1 MDRYD
6 PPNVLLLGVSYPD
19 VKGQM
24 DKHGYSEKLLAHK
37 NLSVDQA
44 IELACRGILT
54 EMDARD
60 LARCVATENIG
71 GGLKAYTVSK
81 EVGGVYRSDRHVY
94 ANFNNSRG
102 LYNALTQNFGPIQF
116 QQVILDYYWMPTVRR
131 QQCPSPPP
139 KQSTPIHMHMA
150 QTHQS
155 PIGTEL
161 TELVVF
167 ITFFISGMVSD
178 SMVQKPLSKH
188 SS

>member
-1 MDRYD
+1 MDRDRCD
-6 PPNVLLLGVSYPD
+6 PPNVLLLGISYPD

-24 DKHGYSEKLLAHK
+24 DKHGYSEKLLLHK

-44 IELACRGILT
+44 IELARRGILT

-102 LYNALTQNFGPIQF
+102 LYNALTHNFGLIQF

-131 QQCPSPPP
+131 HLVSQNQDTTEKCY
-139 KQSTPIHMHMA
+139 QSFTYKG
-150 QTHQS
+150 QS
-155 PIGTEL
+155 
-161 TELVVF
+161 
-167 ITFFISGMVSD
+167 
-178 SMVQKPLSKH
+178 
-188 SS
+188 